1 MTPALPPD
9 DGRFHEVRRRVRA
22 RAAAHRLAQAARNNP
37 APTCLTTGRYAP
49 PDSHAVWHLVTPASH
64 VLQIIARQGDR
75 EITLRILPDGAA

>member
-1 MTPALPPD
+1 MTGALPPD
-9 DGRFHEVRRRVRA
+9 DTRGYLRRRV
-22 RAAAHRLAQAARNNP
+22 AAHRLAQAARNNP
-37 APTCLTTGRYAP
+37 APTYMETGHYAP